1 MEKINTRVVKIIDDL
16 NSSKSSFAKQLGVSP
31 VIISHISSGRN
42 KVGLDL
48 IQRLLTEFPQY
59 SAKWLLNGEGAM
71 KEDENVL
78 RKEFLESEID
88 HIYGDL
94 QDLEAK
100 LEITKRRLG
109 DLKNGL

>member
-1 MEKINTRVVKIIDDL
+1 
-16 NSSKSSFAKQLGVSP
+16 
-31 VIISHISSGRN
+31 
-42 KVGLDL
+42 
-48 IQRLLTEFPQY
+48 
-59 SAKWLLNGEGAM
+59 M